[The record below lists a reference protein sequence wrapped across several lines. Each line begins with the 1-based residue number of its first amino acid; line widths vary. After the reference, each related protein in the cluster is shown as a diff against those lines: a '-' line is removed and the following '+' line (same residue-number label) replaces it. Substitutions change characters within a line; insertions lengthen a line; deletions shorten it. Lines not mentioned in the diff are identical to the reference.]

1 MVSWAGGNAI
11 SFEQASRMLFEL
23 AGLTIDPRQVARITE
38 RIGRELEQCR
48 NRSDFIDSTL
58 LPTKP
63 YVAVISL
70 DGGRAQ
76 TRAEDQGPGVH
87 KPEWRETKVAH
98 LQILDVQE
106 SKEDP
111 HPDVPH
117 AFVDKAHIRALVA
130 QMKNTARTKQDHTQ
144 KAALPSVEHKRNP
157 EKRNK
162 NRATCVLKSCVA
174 SVCTAEQFAPIVR
187 DEVRRLG
194 MEDAP
199 RKLFIADGGSPNWA
213 VHEKVFS
220 HWPVL
225 LDFVHLVTYLFAVA
239 GCLFQQ
245 ADAAWQFY
253 VTLVTHAWNGQV
265 ENIISLLKQH
275 QARIGL
281 PTKDTP
287 ENDPISILAKTLNYI
302 INNEK
307 RMDYPSMRKR
317 GLPITSCNVES
328 LIKQVNQRVKASD
341 KFWLVP
347 NLEAVLQ
354 IRAAELSTTKRWDL
368 FWDRRNQDN
377 YPVKMAA

>member
-1 MVSWAGGNAI
+1 
-11 SFEQASRMLFEL
+11 MLFEL

-48 NRSDFIDSTL
+48 DHSDFIDSTVL
-58 LPTKP
+58 LPKP
-63 YVAVISL
+63 SAAVIAM

-87 KPEWRETKVAH
+87 APEWRETKVAH

-111 HPDVPH
+111 HPDVPR
-117 AFVDKAHIRALVA
+117 AFVDKGHIRAMVA
-130 QMKNTARTKQDHTQ
+130 QMKSTARTKCESTTQ
-144 KAALPSVEHKRNP
+144 KLELPSVEHKKPP
-157 EKRNK
+157 EIKNQ
-162 NRATCVLKSCVA
+162 NRATCMLKSCVA
-174 SVCTAEQFAPIVR
+174 SVCSAEQFAPIVR
-187 DEVRRLG
+187 DEVRRLA
-194 MEDAP
+194 MEEAP
-199 RKLFIADGGSPNWA
+199 RKLFIADGGSSNWA
-213 VHEKVFS
+213 VHEKVFP

-225 LDFVHLVTYLFAVA
+225 LDFVHLVTYLFALA

-245 ADAAWQFY
+245 AGQAWQFY
-253 VTLVTHAWNGQV
+253 VTLVTHAWKGQV
-265 ENIISLLKQH
+265 EDIISLLKQH
-275 QARIGL
+275 QTRIGL
-281 PTKDTP
+281 PEKDTA
-287 ENDPISILAKTLNYI
+287 ENDPRSILARTLNYI

-307 RMDYPSMRKR
+307 RMDYPAMRKL
-317 GLPITSCNVES
+317 GLPITSCSVES

-341 KFWLVP
+341 KFWLVS

-368 FWDRRNQDN
+368 FWNRRNLDK